1 MTLRERAMAPPGE
14 NGKWHFSIWHH
25 NHNLILLTDRVAYA
39 IGKGALAGGAALGI
53 GALCFY
59 GLSAGSGD
67 SIREK
72 SQ

>member
-14 NGKWHFSIWHH
+14 NGNWYYSTWPH
-25 NHNLILLTDRVAYA
+25 NHNLNLQSDFVAYA